1 MPEGRKPPDAR
12 EVLLDLLFDKAAEN
26 RFPSVSMLDMIESQ
40 LRPDEVDIYVRWLV
54 RRMRDEKYPSL
65 PILRRI
71 AALAE

>member
-12 EVLLDLLFDKAAEN
+12 EVLLDLLFDKIAED
-26 RFPSVSMLDMIESQ
+26 RFPSLSMLDMIESQ
-40 LRPDEVDIYVRWLV
+40 LRPDEVDLYVRLLV

-71 AALAE
+71 AALTE